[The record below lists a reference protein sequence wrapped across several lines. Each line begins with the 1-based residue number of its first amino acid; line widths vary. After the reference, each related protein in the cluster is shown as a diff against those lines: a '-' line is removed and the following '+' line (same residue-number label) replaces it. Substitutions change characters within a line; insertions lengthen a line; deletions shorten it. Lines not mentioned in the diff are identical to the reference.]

1 MGLYVCPSRNRKW
14 LWRSGRWGGMGGF
27 RGRVSVWWVAEFSS
41 LEGKEGRPKEG
52 SLRNGWWAT
61 SGEGA
66 QGLSQGREGV

>member
-1 MGLYVCPSRNRKW
+1 
-14 LWRSGRWGGMGGF
+14 MGGF